1 MYSAALIPCFFPSR
15 IIFTLT
21 MSYIFIVVSS
31 LCVRKNTVQKSRH
44 RQVSQP
50 SMAERRHSQLS
61 FAPPRTH
68 CFTYSRDVFECFQL
82 FFPSSSRS
90 LSLSSCPSP
99 VWIRFYRT
107 AFFILLSVVVV
118 LFVIH
123 ARHVGIGSHR

>member
-90 LSLSSCPSP
+90 PAAPRRCGFGFIEPL
-99 VWIRFYRT
+99 FYFT
-107 AFFILLSVVVV
+107 FGCCCVV
-118 LFVIH
+118 
-123 ARHVGIGSHR
+123 RHSRAPRRHR